1 MQNGTALQTLYR
13 QIDTAAEE
21 FHNDTSKDAD
31 AEGIIA
37 NFDYMEL
44 GLSLEEAI
52 SVWVTYKADH
62 PLYYWMSSSFAY
74 TPTHLY
80 FYTAAEYT
88 DGDVRAAYNKLVY
101 DAILEMRVT
110 EQSTYMYVL
119 TYHDA
124 IINRIDYA
132 YEADGVTPEDDVWAH
147 SILGIFDNHTGVCEA
162 YAKTFQLLL
171 NYSGVENLL
180 VTGDAG
186 GPHAWNMVHMD
197 DGNWYWFDLTW
208 DDTPDIA
215 LGISYDYFCVNDS
228 EGENSSFTESHTPDT
243 PEAEGLA
250 FQYAL
255 PARSAKEYARPDGLG
270 LGDAFRADGFSCIIV
285 GKDAVE
291 ITGVD
296 GEGKIAIPAEIVYGG
311 VTYEVIAL
319 GDSANN
325 TTIIKPTVTEVTIPE
340 TVKFI
345 EQNALSYSAGALTGL
360 QNIFVHPDNPYF
372 TSKDGV
378 LFTKSL
384 YTLIQYPSANERTEY
399 RVPDET
405 AIIAYNALAYCR
417 NLSSLTLGAG
427 VKSIGFF
434 NWGVGYYDS
443 APTVD
448 NGYYVDIELDYIC
461 LSLAGNY
468 TLALDPANTAF
479 VIEGGA
485 VYNADKT
492 VIYTII
498 DRTIAE
504 FTLPATVVELAFEPG
519 NYQQARTPYLQS
531 FLVESGN
538 PVFTSQNGVLY
549 RGEDMLCKP
558 ILNTGN

>member
-1 MQNGTALQTLYR
+1 MQNGAALQALYT
-13 QIDTAAEE
+13 QIDSAAEE
-21 FHNDTSKDAD
+21 FHNDTSGDAN
-31 AEGIIA
+31 AEGLVA
-37 NFDYMEL
+37 SFDYKTL
-44 GLSLEEAI
+44 GLSMEEATA
-52 SVWVTYKADH
+52 VWVTYKADH
-62 PLYYWMSSSFAY
+62 PLYYWMSSSFGY
-74 TPTHLY
+74 TSTNLY
-80 FYTAAEYT
+80 FYTATEYI

-101 DAILEMRVT
+101 DAILEMHVS
-110 EQSTYMYVL
+110 EQSTYMYAL

-124 IINRIDYA
+124 IINRINYA
-132 YEADGVTPEDDVWAH
+132 YEADGVTPEDDIWAH
-147 SILGIFDNHTGVCEA
+147 SILGIFDNRAGVCEA

-180 VTGDAG
+180 VTGEAG

-197 DGNWYWFDLTW
+197 DGGWYWFDLTW

-215 LGISYDYFCVNDS
+215 FGISYDYFCVNDT
-228 EGENSSFTESHTPDT
+228 EGAGNSFMASHIPDT

-255 PARSAKEYARPDGLG
+255 PARSATEYSRPDGLG
-270 LGDAFRADGFSCIIV
+270 LGDAFCAEGFSCLIV
-285 GKDAVE
+285 GKNAVE

-296 GEGKIAIPAEIVYGG
+296 GEGKIIIPAEIVYDG

-319 GDSANN
+319 GDAANN
-325 TTIIKPTVTEVTIPE
+325 TTILTPAVTEVTIPA

-360 QNIFVHPDNPYF
+360 QNIFVDPNNPYF

-384 YTLIQYPSANERTEY
+384 YTLIQYPAANERTEY
-399 RVPDET
+399 RIPDET

-417 NLSSLTLGAG
+417 NLSVLTIGAG

-448 NGYYVDIELDYIC
+448 NGYYIATELDYIC
-461 LSLAGNY
+461 MSLAGNY

-485 VYNADKT
+485 VYNTDKT

-498 DRTIAE
+498 DRSITE
-504 FTLPATVVELAFEPG
+504 FTLPATVMEFAFEPG
-519 NYQQARTPYLQS
+519 NYQQARTPYLQN

-538 PVFTSQNGVLY
+538 PAFTSQNGVLY
-549 RGEDMLCKP
+549 SGEDVLCKP
-558 ILNTGN
+558 ILNTNN